1 MMREFDATLSRYF
14 FESPFL
20 ALIELRLESSSRC
33 HRTSE
38 QSVRFVSQA
47 VGLAADL
54 AGVRSRESR
63 EEKRDA
69 EESRQSCQGA
79 SAYEEK

>member
-38 QSVRFVSQA
+38 QSVRFVSQS
-47 VGLAADL
+47 VGR
-54 AGVRSRESR
+54 AGGLGRGARELR

-79 SAYEEK
+79 SAYEGK